1 MKPRSG
7 FIISIFLLLLTTP
20 FSTQAQ
26 DRNCRKVDVTVDI
39 TDSKDGQKGSIKVSV
54 KDNDVTFMLHLVGKG
69 KNNHKND
76 QFSITSGTIENI
88 PPGTYDLVIHYPEG
102 NFCMETRKVTVN

>member
-26 DRNCRKVDVTVDI
+26 DKNCRKVDVTVDI
-39 TDSKDGQKGSIKVSV
+39 TDSNDGQKGSIKVSA
-54 KDNDVTFMLHLVGKG
+54 KDSDVTFLLHIMGKG
-69 KNNHKND
+69 KGNHKND
-76 QFSITSGTIENI
+76 QFSITTGII
-88 PPGTYDLVIHYPEG
+88 KDLPPGKYDLVIHYPEG
-102 NFCMETRKVTVN
+102 NFCTETRTVTVN